1 MKRLI
6 IGLVVVIALVMGGV
20 VVYVQF
26 IRDDAPPPLAFPT
39 DEASPDTTAP
49 GSDDDRA
56 DARAAGDD
64 ERDPAVGDR
73 NGDADDGR
81 DRPGADGVTDL
92 GAVAGQWRAGDGSEV
107 GYRVVEDF
115 IGGLQNAEAVGRTT
129 EVTGSASL
137 EVDGRQVTVT
147 SAEFAADMASVES
160 DDPRRDNQFRGRIMS
175 VDEFP
180 EARFELRGPVELTD
194 PPLDGSEVTVTAPG
208 ILELR
213 GVRQDV
219 SVGLQ
224 ARVSGGR
231 LEILGQVPV
240 VFADYDIPDPSNPL
254 VSTRDNGTMEF
265 LLLLTRAD

>member
-6 IGLVVVIALVMGGV
+6 IGLVAVIALVVGGV

-39 DEASPDTTAP
+39 DEDGSDTT
-49 GSDDDRA
+49 GSGAEEDRA
-56 DARAAGDD
+56 DAGAAGDA
-64 ERDPAVGDR
+64 ERDPGQGDR
-73 NGDADDGR
+73 NDDAGDGR
-81 DRPGADGVTDL
+81 DRPGAEGVADL
-92 GAVAGQWRAGDGSEV
+92 GSVAGQWRVGDGSEV
-107 GYRVVEDF
+107 GYRVIEDF

-137 EVDGRQVTVT
+137 EVDGRQLKIT

-180 EARFELRGPVELTD
+180 DARFELRGTLELTD
-194 PPLDGSEVTVTAPG
+194 PPLDGSEVPVTVPG
-208 ILELR
+208 VLELR
-213 GVRQDV
+213 GVQQDV
-219 SVGLQ
+219 SVELQ
-224 ARVSGGR
+224 ARVSGDR